1 MCGRSNR
8 VAGGFIVL
16 IVLITLAAIE
26 APRFVAPF
34 RAARSALPAPQIM
47 PSVEL
52 WLSTADHKLKL
63 APQPDIAMSAQGS
76 ASADVTIDPKARYQ
90 TITGFGAAMTDSSAW
105 LLHTKLNDR
114 QRDDV
119 LRELYGPPPN
129 LNFNMTRLTI
139 GSSDFS
145 LNVYTLDDIP
155 FGKTDPQLKH
165 FNIASNLQD
174 VIPVMREVLAVNPG
188 MLTIASPW
196 GAPAWMRTTQNLLGG
211 ELLEQFESTYADYLV
226 KYLDAYRSHG
236 IPIFALTL
244 QNEPAYAPISYPGM
258 TMGAKTRARLVS
270 EYLGPKLAARKP
282 RTGILEWDHNWT
294 PVEEPLNV
302 LADPDAAR
310 YIDGVAWHCYGG
322 SQHEQGRV
330 HRAHPDKDAYIT
342 ECTGGD
348 WPLYI
353 NGELLWFTR
362 NLLVTGIRQWARGV
376 VYWNL
381 ALDENHGPHFGG
393 CSACK
398 GVITIDSETGAVTR
412 NDEYYALAHFSRFV
426 EPGAFR
432 VNSTDTDVGDKGVA
446 NVAFQNETDG
456 SIVLVMV
463 NLNKDERRVSVA
475 DGRNRFGY
483 TMPAE
488 SVGTFVWHPDLAGLW
503 IRRAQR
509 WLSGASVP
517 PHVEE
522 LIQPAIEL
530 SRWAVWALPSTYFS
544 KGIGA

>member
-1 MCGRSNR
+1 MDEQTSESSR
-8 VAGGFIVL
+8 VAGVF
-16 IVLITLAAIE
+16 IVLITLLTLAALYT
-26 APRFVAPF
+26 PHFVQPLVA
-34 RAARSALPAPQIM
+34 AARNAPPVRQIR
-47 PSVEL
+47 PSVGL
-52 WLSTADHKLKL
+52 WLSTADHTFKL
-63 APQPDIAMSAQGS
+63 ARQPDIEMIAQGP
-76 ASADVTIDPKARYQ
+76 ATADVVIDLNAKYQ

-105 LLHTKLNDR
+105 LIHTKLNPE
-114 QRDDV
+114 QRRD
-119 LRELYGPPPN
+119 LLNELYGPPPN
-129 LNFNMTRLTI
+129 LNFNMMRLTI

-145 LNVYTLDDIP
+145 LNVFTLDDIP

-174 VIPVMREVLAVNPG
+174 VIPVMQQVIAINPG

-211 ELLEQFESTYADYLV
+211 ELQEQDEGTYADYLV

-258 TMGAKTRARLVS
+258 TMGAETRARIVS
-270 EYLGPKLAARKP
+270 KYLGPKLAGRKP
-282 RTGILEWDHNWT
+282 KTAILEWDHNWT
-294 PVEEPLNV
+294 PVEEPLAV

-348 WPLYI
+348 WPLSV
-353 NGELLWFTR
+353 NGELLWFSR

-393 CSACK
+393 CAKCR
-398 GVITIDSETGAVTR
+398 GVVTIDSETGEITR

-426 EPGAFR
+426 EPGAAR
-432 VNSTDTDVGDKGVA
+432 VNSTDTDIDDKGVA
-446 NVAFQNETDG
+446 NVAFQNASDG
-456 SIVLVMV
+456 SVVMVMV
-463 NLNKDERRVSVA
+463 NLNKAERRVSVT
-475 DGRNRFGY
+475 DGRNRFEY
-483 TMPAE
+483 AMPAE
-488 SVGTFVWHPDLAGLW
+488 SVATFVWDSDLATGW

-509 WLSGASVP
+509 WLSGYRPQVD
-517 PHVEE
+517 VE
-522 LIQPAIEL
+522 Q
-530 SRWAVWALPSTYFS
+530 R
-544 KGIGA
+544 

>member
-1 MCGRSNR
+1 MDERNPGSRR
-8 VAGGFIVL
+8 VIGGFVAL
-16 IVLITLAAIE
+16 ICLLTVVALY
-26 APRFVAPF
+26 APRYVQSKAAAAKAAPPV
-34 RAARSALPAPQIM
+34 RQIM
-47 PSVEL
+47 PSVAL
-52 WLSTADHKLKL
+52 WLSTTDHRSKL
-63 APQPDIAMSAQGS
+63 APQPDIPVSPRGS
-76 ASADVTIDPKARYQ
+76 ATADIVIDPTTRYQ
-90 TITGFGAAMTDSSAW
+90 SITGFGAAMTDSSAW
-105 LLHTKLNDR
+105 LLHTKMSAPERRAL
-114 QRDDV
+114 

-129 LNFNMTRLTI
+129 LNFNMMRLTI

-155 FGKTDPQLKH
+155 FGQTDPQLKH
-165 FNIASNLQD
+165 FNIAANLQD
-174 VIPVMREVLAVNPG
+174 VIPMMREVLAINPG
-188 MLTIASPW
+188 VLTIASPW

-211 ELLEQFESTYADYLV
+211 ELLEQYEGVYADYLV

-258 TMGAKTRARLVS
+258 TMGADTRARVVS
-270 EYLGPKLAARKP
+270 KYLGPKLADRKP
-282 RTGILEWDHNWT
+282 RTAILEWDHNWT
-294 PVEEPLNV
+294 PVEEPLAV
-302 LADPDAAR
+302 LADSDAAR

-348 WPLYI
+348 WPLSV
-353 NGELLWFTR
+353 NGELLWFSR

-393 CSACK
+393 CSRCR
-398 GVITIDSETGAVTR
+398 GVVTIDSETGEVTR

-432 VNSTDTDVGDKGVA
+432 VNSTDTDVDDRGIA
-446 NVAFQNETDG
+446 NVAFQNESDG
-456 SIVLVMV
+456 SLVLVVV
-463 NLNKDERRVSVA
+463 NLNKEERRVSVT
-475 DGRNRFGY
+475 DGRNRFEY
-483 TMPAE
+483 AMPAE
-488 SVGTFVWHPDLAGLW
+488 SVATFVWDPDLAAGW

-509 WLSGASVP
+509 WLSGTRPQARVD
-517 PHVEE
+517 
-522 LIQPAIEL
+522 
-530 SRWAVWALPSTYFS
+530 
-544 KGIGA
+544 

>member
-1 MCGRSNR
+1 MDESRSESSW
-8 VAGGFIVL
+8 VIGGFTVL
-16 IVLITLAAIE
+16 ILLLTAVAVYTPRVVQPILARE
-26 APRFVAPF
+26 ASTPVR
-34 RAARSALPAPQIM
+34 QIM
-47 PSVEL
+47 PSASL
-52 WLSTADHKLKL
+52 WLSTTDHRFKLT
-63 APQPDIAMSAQGS
+63 PQPVIELTARGS
-76 ASADVTIDPKARYQ
+76 APADIVIDATTQYQ

-105 LLHTKLNDR
+105 LLHTKMSDL
-114 QRDDV
+114 QRRA
-119 LRELYGPPPN
+119 LLTELYGPPPN
-129 LNFNMTRLTI
+129 LNFNMMRLTI

-155 FGKTDPQLKH
+155 FGKSDPQLKH

-174 VIPVMREVLAVNPG
+174 VIPMMREVLAINPD

-211 ELLEQFESTYADYLV
+211 ELLEQYESVYADYLV

-258 TMGAKTRARLVS
+258 TVGAETRARIVS
-270 EYLGPKLAARKP
+270 KYLGPKLAGRKP
-282 RTGILEWDHNWT
+282 KTGILEWDHNWT
-294 PVEEPLNV
+294 PVEEPLAV

-348 WPLYI
+348 WPLSV
-353 NGELLWFTR
+353 NGELLWFSR

-393 CSACK
+393 CSRCK
-398 GVITIDSETGAVTR
+398 GVITIDSDTGEVTR

-426 EPGAFR
+426 LPGDVR
-432 VNSTDTDVGDKGVA
+432 IQSTDTDTDSGPNKGIA
-446 NVAFQNETDG
+446 NVAFQSASDG
-456 SIVLVMV
+456 SITLVMV
-463 NLNKDERRVSVA
+463 NLNKEAHTVSVA
-475 DGRNRFGY
+475 EGRFRFEY
-483 TMPAE
+483 SMPAE
-488 SVGTFVWHPDLAGLW
+488 SVATIVWDPEPINGW
-503 IRRAQR
+503 IRRGLR
-509 WLSGASVP
+509 WLGIAPAP
-517 PHVEE
+517 PRFE
-522 LIQPAIEL
+522 
-530 SRWAVWALPSTYFS
+530 
-544 KGIGA
+544 

>member
-1 MCGRSNR
+1 MDERRSDSSR
-8 VAGGFIVL
+8 VVGGFIA
-16 IVLITLAAIE
+16 LITLVTLAALY
-26 APRFVAPF
+26 APRFVQPTVAGTKAAPPV
-34 RAARSALPAPQIM
+34 RQIM
-47 PSVEL
+47 PSVGL
-52 WLSTADHKLKL
+52 WLSTADHRMKLT
-63 APQPDIAMSAQGS
+63 PQPDIAMAARDSSAV
-76 ASADVTIDPKARYQ
+76 DVVIDTKSMYQ

-105 LLHTKLNDR
+105 LLHTKLSALQR
-114 QRDDV
+114 QA
-119 LRELYGPPPN
+119 LLTELYGPPPN
-129 LNFNMTRLTI
+129 LNFNMMRLTI

-165 FNIASNLQD
+165 FNVASNLQD
-174 VIPVMREVLAVNPG
+174 VIPMMREVLAVNPG

-196 GAPAWMRTTQNLLGG
+196 GAPAWMRTTENLLGG
-211 ELLEQFESTYADYLV
+211 ELQEQYENTYADYLV
-226 KYLDAYRSHG
+226 RYLDAYRSHG

-258 TMGAKTRARLVS
+258 TMGAKTRARIVS
-270 EYLGPKLAARKP
+270 QYLGPKLAGRKP
-282 RTGILEWDHNWT
+282 RTGILEWDHNWM
-294 PVEEPLNV
+294 PVEEPLAV

-322 SQHEQGRV
+322 SQHEQGKV
-330 HRAHPDKDAYIT
+330 HRAHPDKDTYIT

-348 WPLYI
+348 WPLSV
-353 NGELLWFTR
+353 NGELLWFAR

-398 GVITIDSETGAVTR
+398 GVITINSETGEVTR

-432 VNSTDTDVGDKGVA
+432 VNSTDTDVDDRGIA
-446 NVAFQNETDG
+446 NVAFQNASDG

-463 NLNKDERRVSVA
+463 NLNKDERRLSVT
-475 DGRNRFGY
+475 DGRNRFEY
-483 TMPAE
+483 AMPAE
-488 SVGTFVWHPDLAGLW
+488 SVATFVWDPDLAAGW

-509 WLSGASVP
+509 WLGGSRAP
-517 PHVEE
+517 
-522 LIQPAIEL
+522 LRIE
-530 SRWAVWALPSTYFS
+530 
-544 KGIGA
+544 

>member
-1 MCGRSNR
+1 MDERSSDSNR
-8 VAGGFIVL
+8 IAGGFIVL
-16 IVLITLAAIE
+16 IALLTVAALN
-26 APRFVAPF
+26 APRFARPLVAAAA
-34 RAARSALPAPQIM
+34 RAAQPSRQIM
-47 PSVEL
+47 PSVAV
-52 WLSTADHKLKL
+52 WLSTTDHTSRLT
-63 APQPDIAMSAQGS
+63 PQPDIAMSAQGS
-76 ASADVTIDPKARYQ
+76 EPADVIIDLKARYQ
-90 TITGFGAAMTDSSAW
+90 TMTGFGAAMTDSSAW
-105 LLHTKLNDR
+105 LLHTR
-114 QRDDV
+114 MSAEQRADL

-129 LNFNMTRLTI
+129 LNFNMMRLTI

-155 FGKTDPQLKH
+155 FGKSDPQLKH
-165 FNIASNLQD
+165 FNVASNLQD
-174 VIPVMREVLAVNPG
+174 VIPVMQEVMAVNPG

-211 ELLEQFESTYADYLV
+211 ELEEQYESTYADYLV

-270 EYLGPKLAARKP
+270 QYVGPKLAGRKP
-282 RTGILEWDHNWT
+282 RTAILEWDHNWT
-294 PVEEPLNV
+294 PVEEPLAV

-348 WPLYI
+348 WPLSV
-353 NGELLWFTR
+353 NGELLWFSR

-393 CSACK
+393 CAKCK
-398 GVITIDSETGAVTR
+398 GVVTIDSETGEVTR

-432 VNSTDTDVGDKGVA
+432 VSSTDTDVDDRGIA
-446 NVAFQNETDG
+446 NVAFQNASDD
-456 SIVLVMV
+456 SVVLVMV
-463 NLNKDERRVSVA
+463 NLNKDERRVSVT
-475 DGRNRFGY
+475 DGRNRFEY
-483 TMPAE
+483 AMPAE
-488 SVGTFVWHPDLAGLW
+488 SVATFVWDPDLAAGW

-509 WLSGASVP
+509 WLSGVRP
-517 PHVEE
+517 QIHVE
-522 LIQPAIEL
+522 
-530 SRWAVWALPSTYFS
+530 
-544 KGIGA
+544 

>member
-1 MCGRSNR
+1 MDERNSDASR
-8 VAGGFIVL
+8 VVGGFIA
-16 IVLITLAAIE
+16 LITLLTLAALY
-26 APRFVAPF
+26 APRFVRPEAAIKTAAPV
-34 RAARSALPAPQIM
+34 RQIM
-47 PSVEL
+47 PAVDL
-52 WLSTADHKLKL
+52 WLSTTDRRMNLT
-63 APQPDIAMSAQGS
+63 PQPDITMTARDSSAADIVID
-76 ASADVTIDPKARYQ
+76 ASTRYQ

-105 LLHTKLNDR
+105 LLHTKLSAPQR
-114 QRDDV
+114 QA
-119 LRELYGPPPN
+119 LLTELYGPPPN
-129 LNFNMTRLTI
+129 LNFNMMRLTI

-145 LNVYTLDDIP
+145 LNVFTLDDIP
-155 FGKTDPQLKH
+155 FGKADPQLKH
-165 FNIASNLQD
+165 FNVASNLQD
-174 VIPVMREVLAVNPG
+174 VIPMMREVLAVNPG

-211 ELLEQFESTYADYLV
+211 ELEEQYESTYADYLI

-270 EYLGPKLAARKP
+270 QYLGPKLAGRKP

-294 PVEEPLNV
+294 PVEEPLAV

-322 SQHEQGRV
+322 SQHEQGKV

-348 WPLYI
+348 WPLSV
-353 NGELLWFTR
+353 NGELLWFSR

-393 CSACK
+393 CSKCK
-398 GVITIDSETGAVTR
+398 GVITIDSETGEVTR
-412 NDEYYALAHFSRFV
+412 NEEYYALAHFSRFV

-432 VNSTDTDVGDKGVA
+432 VNSTDTDVDDRGIA
-446 NVAFQNETDG
+446 NVAFQNVSDG

-463 NLNKDERRVSVA
+463 NLNKDERRLTIT
-475 DGRNRFGY
+475 DGRNRFAY
-483 TMPAE
+483 AMPAE
-488 SVGTFVWHPDLAGLW
+488 SVATFVWDPDLAAGW

-509 WLSGASVP
+509 WLSGTRAQIP
-517 PHVEE
+517 VE
-522 LIQPAIEL
+522 
-530 SRWAVWALPSTYFS
+530 
-544 KGIGA
+544 

>member
-1 MCGRSNR
+1 MDERRSDSSR
-8 VAGGFIVL
+8 VVGGFIA
-16 IVLITLAAIE
+16 LITLVTLAALY
-26 APRFVAPF
+26 APRFVQPTVAGTKAAPPV
-34 RAARSALPAPQIM
+34 RQIM
-47 PSVEL
+47 PSVGL
-52 WLSTADHKLKL
+52 WLSTADHRMKLT
-63 APQPDIAMSAQGS
+63 PQPDIAMTARDSSAV
-76 ASADVTIDPKARYQ
+76 DVVIDTKSMYQ

-105 LLHTKLNDR
+105 LLHTKLSALQR
-114 QRDDV
+114 QA
-119 LRELYGPPPN
+119 LLTELYGPPPN
-129 LNFNMTRLTI
+129 LNFNMMRLTI

-165 FNIASNLQD
+165 FNVASNLQD
-174 VIPVMREVLAVNPG
+174 VIPIMREVLAVNPG

-196 GAPAWMRTTQNLLGG
+196 GAPAWMRTTENLLGG
-211 ELLEQFESTYADYLV
+211 ELQEQYENTYADYLV

-258 TMGAKTRARLVS
+258 TMGAKTRARIVS
-270 EYLGPKLAARKP
+270 QYLGPKLAGRKP
-282 RTGILEWDHNWT
+282 RTGILEWDHNWM
-294 PVEEPLNV
+294 PVEEPLAV

-322 SQHEQGRV
+322 SQHEQGKV
-330 HRAHPDKDAYIT
+330 HRAHPDKDTYIT

-348 WPLYI
+348 WPLSV
-353 NGELLWFTR
+353 NGELLWFAR

-398 GVITIDSETGAVTR
+398 GVITINSETGEVTR

-432 VNSTDTDVGDKGVA
+432 VNSTDTDVDDRGIA
-446 NVAFQNETDG
+446 NVAFQNASDG

-463 NLNKDERRVSVA
+463 NLNKDERRLSVT
-475 DGRNRFGY
+475 DGRNRFEY
-483 TMPAE
+483 AMPAE
-488 SVGTFVWHPDLAGLW
+488 SVATFVWDPDLAAGW

-509 WLSGASVP
+509 WLGGSRAP
-517 PHVEE
+517 
-522 LIQPAIEL
+522 LRIE
-530 SRWAVWALPSTYFS
+530 
-544 KGIGA
+544 